1 MIIPTLNSKEI
12 FAENLSA
19 FTQIRLLTS
28 IENTMQ

>member
-1 MIIPTLNSKEI
+1 MIIPTLNNKEI

-19 FTQIRLLTS
+19 FTQIHLLTS